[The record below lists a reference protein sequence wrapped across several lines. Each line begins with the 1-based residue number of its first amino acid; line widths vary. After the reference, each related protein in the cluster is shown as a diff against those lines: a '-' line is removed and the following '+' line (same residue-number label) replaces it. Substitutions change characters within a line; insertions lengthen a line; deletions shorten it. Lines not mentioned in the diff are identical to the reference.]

1 MTMPQP
7 TNPIDDALTPEQ
19 AAALRAELEHV
30 LAEHEQRLARVVDS
44 DDAMGK
50 AMQERSERSAE
61 EIRDALAR
69 FEAGTYGDCIRCGGP
84 IQIGRLEAIPHVATC
99 SACAAGD
106 RRR

>member
-19 AAALRAELEHV
+19 AAALRAELEQA
-30 LAEHEQRLARVVDS
+30 LAEHEDRLSRVVDT

-61 EIRDALAR
+61 EIREALDR
-69 FEAGTYGDCIRCGGP
+69 FEAGTYGDCTRCGGP
-84 IQIGRLEAIPHVATC
+84 VAFGRLEAIPHVATC
-99 SACAAGD
+99 SACAAAD